1 MEHVH
6 AYTDIDSTTN
16 INHFLSLFFSLGSS
30 VNRREKE
37 RGNPL
42 SNRIRAGNRIYIY
55 IYSYICFIHEV
66 ESTKGLKYY
75 GISETYCS
83 NTIKN
88 FSCPLSTCFSATTAI
103 NQNFKVILSLS
114 LSSLLL
120 FIPLAQ
126 PRYLKLSP
134 A

>member
-55 IYSYICFIHEV
+55 IY
-66 ESTKGLKYY
+66 
-75 GISETYCS
+75 
-83 NTIKN
+83 
-88 FSCPLSTCFSATTAI
+88 
-103 NQNFKVILSLS
+103 
-114 LSSLLL
+114 
-120 FIPLAQ
+120 IPIYALYTRLNR
-126 PRYLKLSP
+126 PKD
-134 A
+134 